1 VGGETDGPCC
11 RCSEDIADGEGE
23 MRYGQTVNLRIPKK
37 TREGEGRVT
46 IKVYL
51 RSIDLYEARVA
62 ASAGIDKTRKERKC
76 VPLQPVREKA
86 CEVVAP
92 N

>member
-1 VGGETDGPCC
+1 VEESCKVKKWEAEGETDCPCC
-11 RCSEDIADGEGE
+11 RCNEDIADGEGE
-23 MRYGQTVNLRIPKK
+23 MRYGQTVNLRVPKK
-37 TREGEGRVT
+37 TREREGKVT

-62 ASAGIDKTRKERKC
+62 ASAGIDK
-76 VPLQPVREKA
+76 
-86 CEVVAP
+86 